1 VATIKN
7 IFKEEEIDELL
18 DIYYSSDMILHRADQ
33 NLKRVFVTR
42 YCKENKFSK
51 KILDAK
57 VDQSYF
63 VEYPAGA
70 YCTLHQDVKL
80 DYCITTTITHLTDDY
95 EGGESLVGDEVI
107 KPKKG
112 ETVFYKQEEMHGVK
126 PVKSG
131 SRIVYVAWF
140 IT

>member
-1 VATIKN
+1 MVTIKN

-18 DIYYSSDMILHRADQ
+18 NIYHSSDMIPHHSNL
-33 NLKRVFVTR
+33 NLKQVFVSR
-42 YCKENKFSK
+42 QCKENKFNK

-57 VDQSYF
+57 TDQSYF
-63 VEYPAGA
+63 VEYPVGA
-70 YCTLHQDVKL
+70 YCTPHKDRNVDGK
-80 DYCITTTITHLTDDY
+80 IVTTITHLTDDY

-112 ETVFYKQEEMHGVK
+112 ETVFYEPEKIHGVK